1 MGFID
6 IFRISKIK
14 AENEQ
19 LKAEKQALTEKLAS
33 LGADDLLHA
42 RTKLSESNQEIADNN
57 ITLSRLRSEIA
68 DLSEKMQ
75 NPKGNWLPTP
85 ESYREQRNYT
95 RAWKMPWIIFWFLI
109 CHIQIVVFPYRILMM
124 LN

>member
-68 DLSEKMQ
+68 DLSEKNAKSERQ
-75 NPKGNWLPTP
+75 LATN
-85 ESYREQRNYT
+85 T
-95 RAWKMPWIIFWFLI
+95 RKLSRTKELYKSMENALDNFSGF
-109 CHIQIVVFPYRILMM
+109 
-124 LN
+124 